1 MLTRWSDFE
10 FGDLGRGFD
19 TFDNLRR
26 RMDRLFEEWDRGI
39 ETGHLGGDGARQR
52 LVTWPAANL
61 YDAGDAFVVQ
71 AMVPGVDRKDL
82 EIHVDQDSFTVSGE
96 RKAEAPQGYA
106 VHRRER
112 SGLKF
117 SRSFTLPSK
126 LNPEHT
132 EASLKN
138 GVLTVRLGKAPEA
151 RPRKIDVKVS

>member
-1 MLTRWSDFE
+1 MLTRWSDLG

-26 RMDRLFEEWDRGI
+26 RMDRLFEEWDRGV
-39 ETGHLGGDGARQR
+39 ETGLLGGDGARQR
-52 LVTWPAANL
+52 LATWPAANL

-71 AMVPGVDRKDL
+71 AMVPGVDRGDL
-82 EIHVDQDSFTVSGE
+82 EIQVNQDSFIVSGE

-112 SGLKF
+112 GGLKF

-126 LNPEHT
+126 LDPEHA

-151 RPRKIDVKVS
+151 KPHKIDVKVS